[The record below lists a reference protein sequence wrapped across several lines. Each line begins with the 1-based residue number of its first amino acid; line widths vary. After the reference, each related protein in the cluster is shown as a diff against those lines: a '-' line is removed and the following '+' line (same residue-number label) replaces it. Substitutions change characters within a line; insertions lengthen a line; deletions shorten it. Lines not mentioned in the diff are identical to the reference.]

1 MAAPKPILLVRVG
14 ALVGA
19 LVAGVPAHALEYRSI
34 SEDAV
39 VLYDAPS
46 LKSNG
51 VFVVGRH
58 LPVEVVVNLEA
69 WAKVRDSAGDLA
81 WVEKKY
87 LSDQRYVIVTAP
99 TAQVRAAPDPSAKL
113 LFEAERDVVLEFV
126 ESVTGWVRVKHADGV
141 TGFVRASEVWGR

>member
-1 MAAPKPILLVRVG
+1 MVAPKPSLLLRLGVLL
-14 ALVGA
+14 AA
-19 LVAGVPAHALEYRSI
+19 LVAAGPALALEYRSI
-34 SEDAV
+34 SEDGV

-51 VFVVGRH
+51 LFVVGRH

-69 WAKVRDSAGDLA
+69 WAKVRDSTGDLA

-99 TAQVRAAPDPSAKL
+99 TAQVRAAPDPSSKL
-113 LFEAERDVVLEFV
+113 VFEAERDVVLEFV